1 MNIVIVDDHPLYRNG
16 IRNLIQAT
24 DDLLVAGEAGSGE
37 EAIAL
42 VEQLKPDLVLMDI
55 RLPRMDGIEATRIIK
70 QRFPGIHVLV
80 LSMHKDD
87 QSVYPAIKAGARG
100 YLPKEA
106 DGAELLQTIRMV
118 VGGSAVF
125 GPDIAMRLASYFE
138 DPPEP
143 ASSPFDGLTGRE
155 KEVLQRLAA
164 GDSNAQIAA
173 KLGLSVKTVANNVTN
188 ILNKL
193 QVADRHEARLFAK
206 ALEEGTYG
214 D

>member
-1 MNIVIVDDHPLYRNG
+1 MNILIVDDHPLYRNG

-24 DDLLVAGEAGSGE
+24 DDLTVAGEAGSGE
-37 EAIAL
+37 EAIELA
-42 VEQLKPDLVLMDI
+42 EQLRPDLVLMDI
-55 RLPRMDGIEATRIIK
+55 RLPGMDGIEATRIIK
-70 QRFPGIHVLV
+70 QRFSDIHVLV

-87 QSVYPAIKAGARG
+87 QSVFPAIKAGARG
-100 YLPKEA
+100 YLPKES

-118 VGGSAVF
+118 GNGSAVF
-125 GPDIAMRLASYFE
+125 GPDIALRLASYFE

-143 ASSPFDGLTGRE
+143 EGTLFDELTGRE

-193 QVADRHEARLFAK
+193 QVADRHEARLLAK
-206 ALEEGTYG
+206 TMGEAGLGE
-214 D
+214 